1 MVSRDVVN
9 LLGFCL
15 LIYLLV
21 LGFLIY
27 SDVSVD
33 LMSVVE
39 LAKGIVKLQNF

>member
-1 MVSRDVVN
+1 MVSSDVVN

-15 LIYLLV
+15 FIYLLV

-27 SDVSVD
+27 SDASVD